1 MQCNIFEQISYSE
14 FILVE
19 LIYAQG
25 IDVAAQLICWSW
37 GCPTE
42 AQKQAKKA
50 FLGCFWAYFGQIHNH
65 MGFPQQCPSHQSIL
79 LTQEPIYEIFMK

>member
-25 IDVAAQLICWSW
+25 IDVAAQLMWSW
-37 GCPTE
+37 GCPT
-42 AQKQAKKA
+42 
-50 FLGCFWAYFGQIHNH
+50 
-65 MGFPQQCPSHQSIL
+65 
-79 LTQEPIYEIFMK
+79 